1 MCDQNPD
8 CIGVANTNSGPY
20 ASLCYICLDDNLLL
34 DGDGF
39 NFYRKPGINQNLIN
53 ATRNVYF
60 YALKMVDHTLISNIY
75 F

>member
-8 CIGVANTNSGPY
+8 CIGVANANSGPY

-34 DGDGF
+34 DKYKF
-39 NFYRKPGINQNLIN
+39 NFYRKPGINHVLHRSNHECLFLYTQDEGILI
-53 ATRNVYF
+53 A
-60 YALKMVDHTLISNIY
+60 NIY